1 MAIIIIRT
9 VIVYFSLL
17 VTMRLLGKR
26 QLGEMELSE
35 FILAALIADL
45 ASLPLQDLGIPMING
60 LVPIMVLFCCELLIA
75 GLSMKN
81 VRLRAFFS
89 GKPSL
94 LIVRGKIC
102 QGEMHRNRFTP
113 DELMQ
118 ELRNQGI
125 LDISS
130 VEYAVLETD
139 GKLNVVPFA
148 AQRPATA
155 EQLGINVPD
164 ESYPFIVINNGRV
177 LQGNLK
183 HLGLDMNWLNK
194 QLSQNGLSSPDQV
207 FLMTADKMGR
217 IYLAEREVKK

>member
-1 MAIIIIRT
+1 
-9 VIVYFSLL
+9 
-17 VTMRLLGKR
+17 
-26 QLGEMELSE
+26 
-35 FILAALIADL
+35 
-45 ASLPLQDLGIPMING
+45 
-60 LVPIMVLFCCELLIA
+60 
-75 GLSMKN
+75 MKN
-81 VRLRAFFS
+81 IRLRAFFS

-194 QLSQNGLSSPDQV
+194 QLKQNGLSSPDQV

-217 IYLAEREVKK
+217 IYLAESEVKK